1 MNKAIA
7 PLKTKTTVPNVQ
19 MNPIHALPRRCLKD
33 GNGDVAAATEKMSAL
48 IRKDESLFRQLMWPL
63 IDNACYDAIRA
74 ECRTQRRKIWETPR
88 YTEDNILAVASTRL
102 MDLILPGGLTLGQAH
117 RNDLLSAAEFYDRQ
131 AENMAHKGRFL
142 SAIAEK
148 LNGRRVNRVLNEA
161 DLCEL
166 QDETK

>member
-1 MNKAIA
+1 MNKAVT
-7 PLKTKTTVPNVQ
+7 PLKSDVTVPG
-19 MNPIHALPRRCLKD
+19 ISRYCLED
-33 GNGDVAAATEKMSAL
+33 GDGDVAKATEQMSAL
-48 IRKDESLFRQLMWPL
+48 VRKDKSLFQQLMWPL

-74 ECRTQRRKIWETPR
+74 ECRSQRRKIWETPR
-88 YTEDNILAVASTRL
+88 YTEDNILVVASTRL

-117 RNDLLSAAEFYDRQ
+117 RKDLLTAAEFYDRQ

-148 LNGRRVNRVLNEA
+148 LNGKRVNRVLNEG

-166 QDETK
+166 QENTK